1 MRLKFNNIGIIKEA
15 DILIDGITVLAGV
28 NDTGKSTVGK
38 LLYTLVKVSNNYKNQ
53 LRNDQANRLFNL
65 IDKFIEKANEN
76 QYQEYHLRKKERASS
91 DRLSNLLLKE
101 RNELR
106 KNEQETKV
114 KIRKI
119 IESNLGSKSDIIN
132 EIEAFINDN
141 DIYVEGEIYKNYKNE
156 IDKILNLDENSESV
170 KRAAVD
176 IMIDKEFE
184 SQITSSFYNN
194 RSEIVLEEN
203 NTNITQLVFKRNEIE
218 EISNLLSSS
227 YNDITYIDIPFSF
240 ENEIING
247 HFPSRKGQYLINHK
261 KDLQRKLY
269 AKFINGDDDRDI
281 IDEIER
287 KKIIEKFEISIKQL
301 IGGDFGFNKKERNFV
316 FSKNGDEF
324 KVNNTAEGIKA
335 FGIIKILLESRF
347 IKKDSIL
354 IIDEPEIHL
363 HPQWQINY
371 TELLV
376 RLVKELG
383 IKVIVN
389 SHSTYMIEAFKIYS
403 DHYGISDTTNFY
415 LMKKKNRYSEAK
427 LVNNQLNV
435 IYEELSSP
443 YSKLDNVLLNDFD
456 K

>member
-1 MRLKFNNIGIIKEA
+1 MV
-15 DILIDGITVLAGV
+15 ILF
-28 NDTGKSTVGK
+28 
-38 LLYTLVKVSNNYKNQ
+38 
-53 LRNDQANRLFNL
+53 LRN
-65 IDKFIEKANEN
+65 
-76 QYQEYHLRKKERASS
+76 
-91 DRLSNLLLKE
+91 LS
-101 RNELR
+101 
-106 KNEQETKV
+106 
-114 KIRKI
+114 
-119 IESNLGSKSDIIN
+119 
-132 EIEAFINDN
+132 
-141 DIYVEGEIYKNYKNE
+141 
-156 IDKILNLDENSESV
+156 
-170 KRAAVD
+170 
-176 IMIDKEFE
+176 
-184 SQITSSFYNN
+184 
-194 RSEIVLEEN
+194 
-203 NTNITQLVFKRNEIE
+203 
-218 EISNLLSSS
+218 
-227 YNDITYIDIPFSF
+227 
-240 ENEIING
+240 
-247 HFPSRKGQYLINHK
+247 
-261 KDLQRKLY
+261 
-269 AKFINGDDDRDI
+269 
-281 IDEIER
+281 
-287 KKIIEKFEISIKQL
+287 
-301 IGGDFGFNKKERNFV
+301 
-316 FSKNGDEF
+316 